1 MFGDIFWFS
10 SLLRDGTC
18 WLLSWCLESRCS
30 SCKMPGTACPLHA
43 YVPPFHC
50 CWIQCQYAPPLCWSI
65 TEHSPCP
72 CNAFDVET
80 KRQMHR
86 YLTQI
91 LVLEQSELLSLLLL
105 PTNTTKIIVK
115 ECIRLKHEGKGRL
128 NKDTENKVF
137 QTNSG
142 RWSAGK
148 L

>member
-1 MFGDIFWFS
+1 M
-10 SLLRDGTC
+10 
-18 WLLSWCLESRCS
+18 
-30 SCKMPGTACPLHA
+30 
-43 YVPPFHC
+43 Y
-50 CWIQCQYAPPLCWSI
+50 
-65 TEHSPCP
+65 
-72 CNAFDVET
+72 
-80 KRQMHR
+80 R